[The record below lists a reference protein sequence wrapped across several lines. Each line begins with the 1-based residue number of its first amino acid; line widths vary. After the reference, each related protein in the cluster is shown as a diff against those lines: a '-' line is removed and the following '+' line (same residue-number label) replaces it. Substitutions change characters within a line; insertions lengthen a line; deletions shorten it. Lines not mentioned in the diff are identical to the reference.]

1 MLDEEMTVGPKGQ
14 VVIPSPLR
22 KAFKIL
28 PGSKVV
34 FKIEEN
40 KIILERLETDSVS
53 TFRAIAR
60 KGKSVRKISP
70 HEYETEISERIEL

>member
-1 MLDEEMTVGPKGQ
+1 MLEEKMTVGPKGQ

-34 FKIEEN
+34 FRIEKN
-40 KIILERLETDSVS
+40 KIILERLETDPVS
-53 TFRAIAR
+53 TFRVIAR
-60 KGKSVRKISP
+60 KGKSIRKISP
-70 HEYETEISERIEL
+70 HEYEAEMSKRTEL